1 MKAILRSGFLA
12 LAIMAPALPADAGPL
27 ELKRV
32 IAEARRDC
40 ASAVAGGEITFSE
53 DLVSNVDIT
62 GDGKFEQII
71 NFSRFDCSSAII
83 YWSTGGSPLAI
94 IVGEKIFK
102 FPAVRGWKVIDWG
115 EQPILLFNLHQT
127 HCRLT
132 GTPERSPGGES
143 DCIRAYAWSDVWGEF
158 VTADCAF
165 RAEDRCWRMDR
176 HKY

>member
-83 YWSTGGSPLAI
+83 YWSTGGGKVGIQCKVKRHVAGRGLTLKRRSNTIDDFADMIFSPPHAEQTGLKSADI
-94 IVGEKIFK
+94 QH
-102 FPAVRGWKVIDWG
+102 VIDH
-115 EQPILLFNLHQT
+115 ESEVVDATKDDASKLALFL
-127 HCRLT
+127 
-132 GTPERSPGGES
+132 
-143 DCIRAYAWSDVWGEF
+143 V
-158 VTADCAF
+158 
-165 RAEDRCWRMDR
+165 
-176 HKY
+176 